1 MNTYQQ
7 APGTLSAEVAD
18 SLIVLSAELKYVELD
33 DVGASIWT
41 ALDQRR
47 TVGQI
52 AGILSAEFDADIVE
66 IEPDVERFVGSLVE
80 LGLVVCEE

>member
-7 APGTLSAEVAD
+7 APGTLSAGVAD

-41 ALDQRR
+41 ALDQQR
-47 TVGQI
+47 TVGRI
-52 AGILSAEFDADIVE
+52 AGILSTEFDADIVE
-66 IEPDVERFVGSLVE
+66 IEPMLSAW
-80 LGLVVCEE
+80 LGR